1 MKSRLKATENMPS
14 GFFVPDNCDE
24 ETLENIKHLESMIAA
39 GSTDEELKEDDD
51 LIARGKCVLAL
62 FEKINRQEWIRRAQ

>member
-1 MKSRLKATENMPS
+1 
-14 GFFVPDNCDE
+14 
-24 ETLENIKHLESMIAA
+24 MIAA